1 MAWTG
6 WLKIWI
12 NRPIEVKFHSRLTG
26 GLVVQLL
33 GACRLQRLVS
43 LLTQLRLPPLVGRW
57 RGISKAVKAIRVAY
71 FPIGW
76 KVVGGW

>member
-1 MAWTG
+1 MLIPG

-12 NRPIEVKFHSRLTG
+12 NRPIEVKFHSRLIR
-26 GLVVQLL
+26 GLVAGLA
-33 GACRLQRLVS
+33 GKGRLRRLVA

-57 RGISKAVKAIRVAY
+57 RGIRKAVKAIRAAY

-76 KVVGGW
+76 KVGAGW